1 MNNLIFLP
9 NSLTQKTT
17 STFFTCLLL
26 FSIVTVSAQK
36 QFLNMNS
43 TPENWHERSLSYLRS
58 MNYKFENKLEKTK
71 TDSLVYY
78 IGIAGLYANL
88 GESSDT
94 VFHYIDMF
102 LTIDLKL
109 GCVLFL
115 SNDKLMKDS
124 KDGMFWGKLDP
135 QRHLIRKVKCENYL
149 NSLPKE
155 NDEAIKSN
163 PNFDQSMISTIETM
177 MENDQKYRIINQM
190 DKQQFYDDHN
200 RILLDS
206 IFTFYGYPGISKVSE
221 IFSINIAVIFLHM
234 GQEFMEK
241 WMPLLLR
248 TFKAGELDKV
258 SIMFALDRLHTIKY
272 EKQFF
277 GTQRIS
283 INGEM
288 VNVPRYTI
296 QEQMD
301 ILRKLDLPEL
311 FNEVRN

>member
-17 STFFTCLLL
+17 STFFICLLL

-115 SNDKLMKDS
+115 GNDKLMKDS
-124 KDGMFWGKLDP
+124 KEGMFWGKLDP

-288 VNVPRYTI
+288 VNVPRYII

>member
-1 MNNLIFLP
+1 MNKLIFLP
-9 NSLTQKTT
+9 CSLKWKIILTFIICLFIT
-17 STFFTCLLL
+17 SVFK
-26 FSIVTVSAQK
+26 ISAQK

-58 MNYKFENKLEKTK
+58 MNYKFENKHEKTK
-71 TDSLVYY
+71 TDSLDYY
-78 IGIAGLYANL
+78 ICIAGLYANL

-94 VFHYIDMF
+94 VFHYIDLF
-102 LTIDLKL
+102 LTIDLKF

-115 SNDKLMKDS
+115 SNDKVMKDS
-124 KDGMFWGKLDP
+124 KNGMYWGKLDP
-135 QRHLIRKVKCENYL
+135 QRHMIRKVKCENYL

-155 NDEAIKSN
+155 NNEAIKSN
-163 PNFDQSMISTIETM
+163 PNFDQAMISTIETM
-177 MENDQKYRIINQM
+177 MENDQKYRILNQM

-206 IFTFYGYPGISKVSE
+206 IFTFYGYPGSSKVSE

-241 WMPLLLR
+241 WMPLLLK

-288 VNVPRYTI
+288 VNVPRYTV

-301 ILRKLDLPEL
+301 MLRKLDLPEL
-311 FNEVRN
+311 FNEVRK